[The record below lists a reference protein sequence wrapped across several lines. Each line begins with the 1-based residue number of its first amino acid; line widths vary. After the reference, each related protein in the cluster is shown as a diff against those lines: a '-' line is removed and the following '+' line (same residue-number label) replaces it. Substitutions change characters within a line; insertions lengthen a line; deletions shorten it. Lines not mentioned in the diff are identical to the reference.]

1 MSDVIKLL
9 PDAVANQIA
18 AGEVVQRPASVVKE
32 LVENAVDAG
41 ATDIKIILKDAG
53 KALIQIVDN
62 GCGMSETDARLAFE
76 RHSTS
81 KIRKAEDLFSL
92 TTMGFRGEAL
102 ASICAV
108 SQVELRTQR
117 ASEQAGTMLI
127 INGSECERQEPIYF
141 SDKGG
146 SCFMVKNLFY
156 NIPARRKF
164 LKSNSIEL
172 SNVLK
177 EFERLALVNYDKSM
191 LISDNDKVLHQL
203 NKGTFRQRII
213 ELFGKTLEKHLIPL
227 ELNTTLVKLS
237 GFICRPENSRKRGA
251 QQFLFVNG
259 RYMRHPYFHKA
270 ILSCYEQLIPTDHQ
284 PNYFINFTVAP
295 DTIDV
300 NIHPTKTEI
309 KFENEQSI
317 WQILVAG
324 VRESL
329 GKFSFSPTIDFDRE
343 DAVQIPVFDSEANT
357 TMPSLGL
364 HNAYN
369 PFADNSQ
376 RYNPSTATSD
386 APKGGYIPSRL
397 NTDDWEGLYKS
408 FLNERPRAITYDEAA
423 KSDIIPS
430 SLSIES
436 DDDKAQLPSSLFG
449 EPIAQAQEA
458 ENNGTYLQL
467 CGKYIATTAKSG
479 LMLIDQHRAHLK
491 ILYEKLRS
499 EKRAD
504 VLNSQ
509 KVLFPEVFRLTQ
521 SQTIVLESIQDDI
534 EEVGVVLSYLG
545 NNDWSISAVPA
556 ELKDFNLKDAILQL
570 VESVEHGAER
580 IGDKILDHICL
591 QLARSAAMPYGK
603 ALSIAQMTHIQH
615 DLMQLPTPNYTPDGK
630 TIIQV
635 LTIEDIAKRF

>member
-1 MSDVIKLL
+1 MRDVIKLL

-53 KALIQIVDN
+53 KTLIQIVDN
-62 GCGMSETDARLAFE
+62 GCGMSDTDARLAFE

-108 SQVELRTQR
+108 SQVELRTQK
-117 ASEQAGTMLI
+117 AGEQMGTMLI
-127 INGSECERQEPIYF
+127 INASECERQEPIFF

-146 SCFMVKNLFY
+146 SSFMVKNLFF

-164 LKSNSIEL
+164 LKSNSLEL

-191 LISDNDKVLHQL
+191 LISDNDKILHQL

-213 ELFGKTLEKHLIPL
+213 ELFGKTFDSHLIPL
-227 ELNTTLVKLS
+227 ELNTTMVNLS

-270 ILSCYEQLIPTDHQ
+270 ILSCYDQLIPADHQ
-284 PNYFINFTVAP
+284 PNYFVNFTVAP

-317 WQILVAG
+317 WQILVAA

-329 GKFSFSPTIDFDRE
+329 GKFSLTPTIDFDRE
-343 DAVQIPVFDSEANT
+343 DAPQIPVFDSEANT
-357 TMPSLGL
+357 SMPSLGVSRG
-364 HNAYN
+364 YN
-369 PFADNSQ
+369 PFADNSVK
-376 RYNPSTATSD
+376 YNPATATSS
-386 APKGGYIPSRL
+386 APKSNYIPSRL
-397 NTDDWEGLYKS
+397 NDGDWEDLYKS
-408 FLNERPRAITYDEAA
+408 FLNEKPRAITYDEAS
-423 KSDIIPS
+423 KSDMIPS
-430 SLSIES
+430 KLDMES
-436 DDDKAQLPSSLFG
+436 DDDDNLRPSSLFS
-449 EPIAQAQEA
+449 EDSALDDDAPS
-458 ENNGTYLQL
+458 NGTYLQL
-467 CGKYIATTAKSG
+467 GGKYIATTAKSG

-491 ILYEKLRS
+491 ILYEKLRR
-499 EKRAD
+499 ERNAD
-504 VLNSQ
+504 SLNSQ

-521 SQTIVLESIQDDI
+521 SQTIVLESIQDDV
-534 EEVGVVLSYLG
+534 ESVGVILSYLG

-570 VESVEHGAER
+570 VEGVEHGADK

-591 QLARSAAMPYGK
+591 QLARSAALKYGK
-603 ALSIAQMTHIQH
+603 ALSIEEMERLQQ
-615 DLMQLPTPNYTPDGK
+615 DLMQLPTPNYTPEGK
-630 TIIQV
+630 TIIQI
-635 LTIEDIAKRF
+635 LTIDDLTKRF